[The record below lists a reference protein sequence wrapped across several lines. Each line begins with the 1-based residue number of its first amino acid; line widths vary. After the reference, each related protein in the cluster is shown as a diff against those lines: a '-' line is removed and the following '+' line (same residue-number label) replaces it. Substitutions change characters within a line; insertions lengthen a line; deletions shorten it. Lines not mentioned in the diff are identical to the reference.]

1 MNKIKLKSKLIVNFC
16 LIFSVYF
23 LIDIA
28 LRQHDSNNNN
38 NDRSKTLIRG
48 EIWQKLNSR
57 RHRLERVK
65 YDVDCLGILEMN
77 PYAIEAAVRLN
88 KQVNKSLIAD
98 ESFSF
103 DKSDEE
109 NCACFREKRGFDSIP
124 VTQFEK
130 EFPLAFTI
138 MTYDKAEQF
147 ER

>member
-1 MNKIKLKSKLIVNFC
+1 MSKIKLKSKLIVNFC
-16 LIFSVYF
+16 LIFFFYF

-28 LRQHDSNNNN
+28 LRRQHGPNNNS
-38 NDRSKTLIRG
+38 SKTLIRG

-65 YDVDCLGILEMN
+65 YDVDCHGILEMN
-77 PYAIEAAVRLN
+77 PYAIDAAVRLN
-88 KQVNKSLIAD
+88 NQASKSFIAD
-98 ESFSF
+98 ESFHF

-109 NCACFREKRGFDSIP
+109 NCANFREKRGFDSIP

-130 EFPLAFTI
+130 EFSLAFTI